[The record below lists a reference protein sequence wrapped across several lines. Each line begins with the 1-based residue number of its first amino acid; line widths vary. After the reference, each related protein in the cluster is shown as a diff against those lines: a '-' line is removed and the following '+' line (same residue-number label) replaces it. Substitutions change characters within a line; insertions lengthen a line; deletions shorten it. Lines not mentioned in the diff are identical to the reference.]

1 MITPVSIEN
10 AQEMEV
16 WVSGP
21 SGANRLFIYTGVA
34 IFVFKGTSGNWLRDY
49 IDFELGRV
57 FAPGQVRDVLATGSL
72 NSIKNLNTAVNAGWA
87 VDRLT
92 ARWDATEQRIKL
104 RADLAVSDID
114 GYLLRMGYQVT
125 VLAKI

>member
-1 MITPVSIEN
+1 M
-10 AQEMEV
+10 
-16 WVSGP
+16 
-21 SGANRLFIYTGVA
+21 RYF
-34 IFVFKGTSGNWLRDY
+34 

-57 FAPGQVRDVLATGSL
+57 FSPGQVRSVVATGSL
-72 NSIKNLNTAVNAGWA
+72 NSVRNAKTAVDAGWA

-92 ARWDATEQRIKL
+92 ARWDAAENRIKL

-125 VLAKI
+125 VLARV